1 VVSPGTGR
9 VEFVYPAPNLPEN
22 PWPIPPTRENFD
34 EQVLAPHW
42 IFLRTPPNE
51 FLSLDERPGYLRL
64 RLRPQRLSEPTNPS
78 FVGRRQ
84 QHIHFSAQ
92 TSFEFVP
99 RAKHECAGLA
109 ILQNNDFH
117 FLLIVTQTDR
127 KVVRL
132 IKRAY
137 GKEEILAEQPADS
150 ECLYL
155 KVDGHEQSYNFY
167 LATEPE
173 EWRPIAE
180 NLDGR
185 ILSTPVAG
193 GFVGACIAMYASSNG
208 RPSTNNADFDWF
220 EYVGLDEA

>member
-1 VVSPGTGR
+1 M
-9 VEFVYPAPNLPEN
+9 
-22 PWPIPPTRENFD
+22 
-34 EQVLAPHW
+34 
-42 IFLRTPPNE
+42 
-51 FLSLDERPGYLRL
+51 
-64 RLRPQRLSEPTNPS
+64 
-78 FVGRRQ
+78 
-84 QHIHFSAQ
+84 
-92 TSFEFVP
+92 
-99 RAKHECAGLA
+99 
-109 ILQNNDFH
+109 
-117 FLLIVTQTDR
+117 TQTDR

-220 EYVGLDEA
+220 EYVGLDKA